1 MNDIITIALKAFPV
15 IALITTGVVLEKTA
29 FIGADVVKGMKKLIM
44 NLALPCLLFL
54 ILLDAD
60 LQTDYLW
67 GSVAVF
73 LTCLVA
79 LAMGF
84 LFKKIWKSSN
94 AFFLAVYSSFVT
106 GVIGYPL
113 FISTFGAEHLYK
125 LAILDIGNLLFIF
138 IVLATFLDKV
148 GCNQTGRKRMSLK
161 DQIKHIVK
169 SPFLISMF
177 LGILVSMLD
186 GRTFFHTNPATAAL
200 LTAAGMLADITLPL
214 ILLVIGY
221 ELHFDLKQ
229 LLVPLPA
236 VLLRIGMMLLLAYLL
251 NTFIIDGLLG
261 LDRLFQMAV
270 YTMFICPPSFIIP
283 VFIEGDCPDKSFIMN
298 FLSLNVIL
306 SIVTFIILMT
316 VLL

>member
-1 MNDIITIALKAFPV
+1 MNDVITIALKAFPV
-15 IALITTGVVLEKTA
+15 IALITIGVVLEKTA
-29 FIGADVVKGMKKLIM
+29 FISADSVKGMKKLIM

-54 ILLDAD
+54 IFLNAD
-60 LQTDYLW
+60 LQPDYLW

-73 LTCLVA
+73 ITCL
-79 LAMGF
+79 LAFLMGF

-94 AFFLAVYSSFVT
+94 AFFPSIYSSFVT
-106 GVIGYPL
+106 GIIGYPL

-138 IVLATFLDKV
+138 IVLANFLDKV
-148 GCNQTGRKRMSLK
+148 GCNQTGRKRKSLN
-161 DQIKHIVK
+161 DQLKNVIT

-177 LGILVSMLD
+177 LGILISMLG
-186 GRTFFHTNPATAAL
+186 GRTFFQTNAATSAL

-221 ELHFDLKQ
+221 ELHFDPKR
-229 LLVPLPA
+229 LLMPLPA
-236 VLLRIGMMLLLAYLL
+236 VLLRIGMMLLFAYLL
-251 NTFIIDGLLG
+251 NTFIIDRLLG
-261 LDRLFQMAV
+261 LDRMFQMAV

-283 VFIEGDCPDKSFIMN
+283 VFIEGDCPDKTFILN

-306 SIVTFIILMT
+306 SIMTFIILMT